1 MGRLLQRALD
11 ILMATSFTV
20 CYGRLDSDT
29 MEIVWDD
36 WYEGEYPTRED
47 AEFFASVLHREGELY
62 EIFEV

>member
-1 MGRLLQRALD
+1 
-11 ILMATSFTV
+11 MAASFTV
-20 CYGRLDSDT
+20 CYGHLDSDT

-36 WYEGEYPTRED
+36 WYEGNYPTRED